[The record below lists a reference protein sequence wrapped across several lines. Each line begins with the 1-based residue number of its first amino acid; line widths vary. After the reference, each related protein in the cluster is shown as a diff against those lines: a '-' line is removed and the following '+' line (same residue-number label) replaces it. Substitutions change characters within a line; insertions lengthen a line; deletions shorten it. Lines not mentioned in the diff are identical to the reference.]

1 MRDGRALAQRFGRWP
16 DSELCQTQVMTTN
29 EKMPPDQA
37 RDNAGL
43 QVIEG
48 GREHIERAAL
58 DAVFA
63 APQKLPAL
71 LKQLARPEGLRLG
84 LVERDDAG
92 A

>member
-1 MRDGRALAQRFGRWP
+1 MGARTRGLGRWP
-16 DSELCQTQVMTTN
+16 ARELCQTQGMTIK
-29 EKMPPDQA
+29 EELPPDQA
-37 RDNAGL
+37 TGHAGL

-58 DAVFA
+58 DAVFT

-84 LVERDDAG
+84 LVARDDGG